1 MPGGLPPAFAG
12 DQGQI
17 NPGSASNPPGRTHF
31 AVDGVDLD
39 ALREVRAV
47 AAARIAEMRGE
58 LAVLEAEL
66 EVLDQALEEAAPEPG
81 VSGVSGGSY
90 ARGRETRDGET

>member
-1 MPGGLPPAFAG
+1 MPGSLSPAFAA

-17 NPGSASNPPGRTHF
+17 HPGSASNPPGRTHVVIDAADID
-31 AVDGVDLD
+31 AV
-39 ALREVRAV
+39 REIRTV
-47 AAARIAEMRGE
+47 AAARIAEMRAE

-66 EVLDQALEEAAPEPG
+66 EVVDEALDESAREPG

-90 ARGRETRDGET
+90 ARARASDG